1 MMMALE
7 QRKDEDERTLGELFF
22 FFCDE
27 LSDITFCEAFQII
40 LNVMFQSIYAVFQV
54 TEAQIEAFEDDFVN
68 RLPHFLQEALARQLE
83 VL

>member
-1 MMMALE
+1 MMALE

-68 RLPHFLQEALARQLE
+68 HLPHFLQEALARQLE